1 MGRKSKTTTEFG
13 AKFGSSV
20 RKKYTKVIRVLK
32 SKRKCP
38 DCGSIKFKRKYVG
51 IWQCDKCKLKLA
63 DAAYDTTTI

>member
-1 MGRKSKTTTEFG
+1 M
-13 AKFGSSV
+13 
-20 RKKYTKVIRVLK
+20 
-32 SKRKCP
+32 KRCP